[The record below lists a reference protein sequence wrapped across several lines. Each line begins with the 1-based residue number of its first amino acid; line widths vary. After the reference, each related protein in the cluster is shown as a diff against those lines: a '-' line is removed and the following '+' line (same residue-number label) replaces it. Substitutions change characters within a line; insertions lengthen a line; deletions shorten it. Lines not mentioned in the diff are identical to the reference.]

1 VELRH
6 LRYFI
11 AVADVLH
18 FGRAAKRLH
27 ISQPPLSRQIQ
38 ALEEEL
44 GVALFHRTRRAV
56 RLTEPGL
63 KFLEEARRTL
73 LQADRSVEVA
83 RRAGRGELGK
93 LEIGFAPM
101 SDMAILPKVLGA
113 FRQRTPD
120 VEIRLHYLNTPEQL
134 QALREGT
141 IDVGLLRMPADAEG
155 IVVETILREPIVLVM
170 PKGHR
175 LGKRAAVPIK
185 ALADE
190 PYVIFPRH
198 YAPRFYDFILGI
210 YREAGVGIQI
220 AIEAVSIHN
229 NLNLV
234 AGGMG
239 VSLLPESVGELRRSG
254 VISRPLVG
262 ASPQVETGI
271 AHRRPDR
278 GKALAAFLSVVK
290 ELYPSIPGPS
300 RPPRARTSFPPP
312 P

>member
-1 VELRH
+1 MELRH

-38 ALEEEL
+38 SLEEEL
-44 GVALFHRTRRAV
+44 GVVLFHRTRRAV
-56 RLTEPGL
+56 RLTAPGV

-73 LQADRSVEVA
+73 LQAERSIEVA

-93 LEIGFAPM
+93 LEIGFAPF
-101 SDMAILPKVLGA
+101 SDMAILPRVLGE
-113 FRQRTPD
+113 FRRRTPD
-120 VEIRLHYLNTPEQL
+120 VELRLHYLNTPEQL

-141 IDVGLLRMPADAEG
+141 IDVGLLRLPADAEG
-155 IVVETILREPIVLVM
+155 LVVETILREPIVLAM

-175 LGKRAAVPIK
+175 LCKRAAVPLK

-190 PYVIFPRH
+190 PYVNFPRD
-198 YAPRFYDFILGI
+198 YAPRFYDLILSICRDAGI
-210 YREAGVGIQI
+210 GIQV

-229 NLNLV
+229 NLNLI

-254 VISRPLVG
+254 VVFRPL
-262 ASPQVETGI
+262 ASAAPLMETGI
-271 AHRRPDR
+271 GHRRPDR
-278 GKALAAFLSVVK
+278 GKELASFLAVVK
-290 ELYPSIPGPS
+290 ELYPSIPSAS
-300 RPPRARTSFPPP
+300 RPPRARTSPPP
-312 P
+312 GS

>member
-1 VELRH
+1 M
-6 LRYFI
+6 RYFI
-11 AVADVLH
+11 AVAELLH
-18 FGRAAKRLH
+18 FGRAAQRLH

-44 GVALFHRTRRAV
+44 GVVLFHRTRRAV

-73 LQADRSVEVA
+73 LQADRSMEVA

-93 LEIGFAPM
+93 LEIGFAPL

-113 FRQRTPD
+113 FRQRAPD
-120 VEIRLHYLNTPEQL
+120 VELRLHYLNTPEQL

-141 IDVGLLRMPADAEG
+141 IDVGLLRMPANAEG
-155 IVVETILREPIVLVM
+155 IVVETILREPIVVAM

-175 LGKRAAVPIK
+175 FSKRAMIPLK

-190 PYVIFPRH
+190 PYVMFPRN
-198 YAPRFYDFILGI
+198 YAPRFYDFILSI
-210 YREAGVGIQI
+210 CRDAGVGVQVV
-220 AIEAVSIHN
+220 IEAVSIHN
-229 NLNLV
+229 NLSLI

-254 VISRPLVG
+254 VVLRPLED
-262 ASPQVETGI
+262 ATPQVETGI

-278 GKALAAFLSVVK
+278 GKELAAFLAVIR
-290 ELYPSIPGPS
+290 ELYPSIRGAS
-300 RPPRARTSFPPP
+300 RPPRARASSLPPAAQ
-312 P
+312 

>member
-1 VELRH
+1 

-11 AVADVLH
+11 AVAEVLH
-18 FGRAAKRLH
+18 FGRAAQRLH

-38 ALEEEL
+38 SLEEEL
-44 GVALFHRTRRAV
+44 GVVLFHRTRRAV

-63 KFLEEARRTL
+63 KFLDEARRTL
-73 LQADRSVEVA
+73 LQAERSIEVA

-93 LEIGFAPM
+93 LEIGFAPV

-155 IVVETILREPIVLVM
+155 IVVETILREPIVVAM

-175 LGKRAAVPIK
+175 LCKRAAIPLK

-190 PYVIFPRH
+190 PYVMFPRN
-198 YAPRFYDFILGI
+198 YAPRFYDFILSI
-210 YREAGVGIQI
+210 CRDAGVSIQVV
-220 AIEAVSIHN
+220 IEAVSIHN
-229 NLNLV
+229 NLSLI

-254 VISRPLVG
+254 VVLRPL
-262 ASPQVETGI
+262 ADAAPQVETGI

-278 GKALAAFLSVVK
+278 GKALAAFLAVVR
-290 ELYPSIPGPS
+290 ELYPSIPGAS
-300 RPPRARTSFPPP
+300 RPPRARASSPPAAQ
-312 P
+312 

>member
-1 VELRH
+1 M
-6 LRYFI
+6 RYFI
-11 AVADVLH
+11 AVAELLH
-18 FGRAAKRLH
+18 FGRAAQRLH

-38 ALEEEL
+38 SLEEEL
-44 GVALFHRTRRAV
+44 GVILFHRTRRAV

-63 KFLEEARRTL
+63 KFLDEARRTL
-73 LQADRSVEVA
+73 LQAERSIEVA

-93 LEIGFAPM
+93 LEIGFAPV

-113 FRQRTPD
+113 FRQRIPD

-155 IVVETILREPIVLVM
+155 IVVETILREPIVLAL

-175 LGKRAAVPIK
+175 LCKRATIPLK

-190 PYVIFPRH
+190 PYVMFPRN
-198 YAPRFYDFILGI
+198 YAPRFYDFILSI
-210 YREAGVGIQI
+210 CRDAGVGIQV

-229 NLNLV
+229 NLSLI

-254 VISRPLVG
+254 VVLRPLEDT
-262 ASPQVETGI
+262 APQVETGI

-278 GKALAAFLSVVK
+278 GKALAAFLAVVR
-290 ELYPSIPGPS
+290 ELYPSIPGAS
-300 RPPRARTSFPPP
+300 RPPRARASSLPPTSQ
-312 P
+312 